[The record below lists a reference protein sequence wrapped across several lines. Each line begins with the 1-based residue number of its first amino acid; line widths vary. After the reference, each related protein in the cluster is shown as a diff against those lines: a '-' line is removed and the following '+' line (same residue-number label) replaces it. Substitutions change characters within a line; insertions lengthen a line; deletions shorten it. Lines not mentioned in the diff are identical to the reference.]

1 MAQRDQ
7 YLDTLREIIVP
18 LVEADA
24 GELYVVSIEGEDV
37 RLHLAGTCAGCP
49 GAMLTTRGVIEPA
62 LRTVSSNVRV
72 VVSAGITIPQGAQ
85 RLESGRRA

>member
-1 MAQRDQ
+1 MAPRDQ
-7 YLDTLREIIVP
+7 YLETLRDVIAP

-24 GELYVVSIEGEDV
+24 GELYLVTIEGEDV

-62 LRTVSSNVRV
+62 LRAVNAAVRV
-72 VVSAGITIPQGAQ
+72 VVSAGISIPAGAT
-85 RLESGRRA
+85 RIESIRRA